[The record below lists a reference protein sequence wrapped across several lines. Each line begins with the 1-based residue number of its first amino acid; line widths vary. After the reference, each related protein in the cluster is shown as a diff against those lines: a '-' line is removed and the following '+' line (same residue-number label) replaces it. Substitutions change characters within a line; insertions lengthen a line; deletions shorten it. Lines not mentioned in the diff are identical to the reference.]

1 MGLSL
6 LQYESDA
13 GVSYLYRFMLRLDN
27 GPALLR
33 QVFLAWMREL
43 TCSFSTSSGAKPN
56 QNALQK
62 VSTA

>member
-43 TCSFSTSSGAKPN
+43 TYSFSTSSGAKPN
-56 QNALQK
+56 
-62 VSTA
+62 